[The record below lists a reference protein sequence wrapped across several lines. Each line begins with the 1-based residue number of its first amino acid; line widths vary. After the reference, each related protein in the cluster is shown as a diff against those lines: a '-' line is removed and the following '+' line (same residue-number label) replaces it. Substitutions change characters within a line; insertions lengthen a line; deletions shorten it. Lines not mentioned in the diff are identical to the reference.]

1 MHTASRRLH
10 DQRHYGL
17 DWLRAGAFIL
27 LIFYHVGMAFVP
39 WDWHVKADHIVSWA
53 VWPMRAVNPWRLLLL
68 FVVSGFATAHLL
80 DKRGAA
86 GRMMRERL
94 TFLGLPLLFGMLV
107 VVPPQSWAEVREKGL
122 FSGDFLSFYLD
133 HYLAFDWRF
142 GIILP
147 TWNHLWYLAY
157 LLAYIAVAAA
167 LVGGLPQ
174 ARRSA
179 WCRRWAG
186 LLGGWRLPATAF
198 GALLTARLL
207 LGPLFPVTH
216 ALVDD
221 WYAHAQFAGAFTLGW
236 LIARE
241 RRLLEDA
248 ARIAG
253 LLLLLGIAAFAMRPL
268 VEGLA
273 GGLPPLLRAGL
284 DAPFFCAQQ
293 AAIPIALIG
302 FAHRYWNR
310 DNGLR
315 RYLTAAVFCWYVLHQ
330 TIIVLTVHA
339 LKGTGLPALQEF
351 ILVTA
356 ATVAGCLAGYELLR
370 RVPGL
375 RVLVGIRP
383 PDGREQALR
392 RQGAG

>member
-1 MHTASRRLH
+1 MSAHAPGSPT
-10 DQRHYGL
+10 RHHGL

-39 WDWHVKADHIVSWA
+39 WDWHVKADGIVDWA

-133 HYLAFDWRF
+133 HYLTFDWSF

-157 LLAYIAVAAA
+157 LIAYIAVAAA
-167 LVGGLPQ
+167 LVAIVP
-174 ARRSA
+174 ARRRAA
-179 WCRRWAG
+179 WCRRWAA
-186 LLGGWRLPATAF
+186 LLGGRRLPAAAF
-198 GALLTARLL
+198 GTLLAARLL

-221 WYAHAQFAGAFTLGW
+221 WYAHAQFAGAFALGW

-248 ARIAG
+248 ARLAG
-253 LLLLLGIAAFAMRPL
+253 PLLLLGIAAFAMRPAIDAW
-268 VEGLA
+268 A
-273 GGLPPLLRAGL
+273 GGLPPLARAGL
-284 DAPFFCAQQ
+284 DAPFFCIQQ

-302 FAHRYWNR
+302 LAHRHWNR
-310 DNGLR
+310 DSALR

-339 LKGTGLPALQEF
+339 LKGAGLSALQEF
-351 ILVTA
+351 LVVTA
-356 ATVAGCLAGYELLR
+356 ATVMGCLVGYELLR

-383 PDGREQALR
+383 PAGRGRALR
-392 RQGAG
+392 RPAAG